1 MSVSA
6 AGRKRSCRRDGG
18 HSPGD
23 RNRLAF
29 IHRNRAGRR
38 ACEGSGR
45 ISPAS
50 RGGNDDGW
58 QPQHESLRLADQ
70 QPGSGP
76 GPGSRPGSRSG
87 PGSGPVEQAGPGPGS
102 GPGSRPGSGSGPRPG
117 AASEPEQRERKRE
130 CQCQCEQQRLGDACL

>member
-1 MSVSA
+1 M
-6 AGRKRSCRRDGG
+6 
-18 HSPGD
+18 PGD

-70 QPGSGP
+70 QPEPGSGPGSRPGSGPGSRSGPGTGPAEQAGPGSGP
-76 GPGSRPGSRSG
+76 GPGSRPGS
-87 PGSGPVEQAGPGPGS
+87 GPGPGP
-102 GPGSRPGSGSGPRPG
+102 GPIPD
-117 AASEPEQRERKRE
+117 PEQRERQRE
-130 CQCQCEQQRLGDACL
+130 LQCQCEQQRFRDACL